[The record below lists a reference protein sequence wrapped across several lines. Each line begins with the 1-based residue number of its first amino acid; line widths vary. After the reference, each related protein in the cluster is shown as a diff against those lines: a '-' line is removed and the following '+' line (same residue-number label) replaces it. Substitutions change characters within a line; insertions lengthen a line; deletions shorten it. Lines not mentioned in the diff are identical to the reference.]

1 MVDAVHLTR
10 EALRSAAGLLGE
22 AGALLT
28 RVEVE
33 LHDTDG
39 SGALATDPAALTQ
52 ALQALRPDVVVL
64 CCAMDDPA
72 SFTRAAQYWLPQLDA
87 CGVRRPGW
95 PVLPV
100 LLCGT
105 KRDAFSEG
113 AWGVWGC
120 LCMHLEGGA
129 GGWVGGCGHPPRIHA
144 PTHTRA
150 HTTHTHAA
158 QTTAP
163 TGTAPSAR

>member
-1 MVDAVHLTR
+1 MQVPPVVDAVHLTR

-39 SGALATDPAALTQ
+39 SGALATDPAALTR
-52 ALQALRPDVVVL
+52 ALQALKPDVVVL
-64 CCAMDDPA
+64 CCAMDDPT

-87 CGVRRPGW
+87 SGVRRPGW

-113 AWGVWGC
+113 AWPPHAWGRARARKGRAD
-120 LCMHLEGGA
+120 GG
-129 GGWVGGCGHPPRIHA
+129 R
-144 PTHTRA
+144 
-150 HTTHTHAA
+150 
-158 QTTAP
+158 
-163 TGTAPSAR
+163 